1 MGWLVGLVASAALAA
16 PNGKIDEA
24 KKHLDDLELEKAAK
38 ALAAAE
44 AQPGND
50 RAQTVEILSLQGIV
64 FGTMNKEAK
73 VRDAFRK
80 LLILAPDFALTGDQ
94 PPRVRTPFY
103 EAKEWVAQNQP
114 LQVEATSAALGAGVE
129 LTVSVRRDLL
139 RLVKR
144 VRFLAGEGPAQD
156 VALENGVAKVTLAS
170 VGTWRAALLGA
181 KDAVLLEQGPFA
193 GPAGT
198 PTAAAPTKPE
208 VAVSTAE
215 PSPAP
220 AGATAGGTATE
231 TARPSP
237 NGWMRPT
244 SYALGGAAVVA
255 ALIGLG
261 LGVDAN
267 ATRQRLAGLAPNE
280 AGLIVGLTQREALA
294 QEAAARGQ
302 AMAANGLF
310 IGAAALAATGVILFL
325 LGSPPETA
333 PVALGLTPAGLVV
346 SGSFR

>member
-1 MGWLVGLVASAALAA
+1 MGCLVGLVASAALAA

-181 KDAVLLEQGPFA
+181 KDAALLEQGPFP
-193 GPAGT
+193 GPAGMT
-198 PTAAAPTKPE
+198 PAKPV

-215 PSPAP
+215 PSAAP
-220 AGATAGGTATE
+220 AGALPVVAVND
-231 TARPSP
+231 TARPPP
-237 NGWMRPT
+237 NGWVRPT